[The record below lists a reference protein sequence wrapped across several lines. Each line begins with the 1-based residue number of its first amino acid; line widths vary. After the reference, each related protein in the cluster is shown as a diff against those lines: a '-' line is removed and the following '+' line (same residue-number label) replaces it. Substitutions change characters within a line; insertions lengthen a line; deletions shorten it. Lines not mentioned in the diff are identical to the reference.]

1 MKIGILQTGHAPDT
15 VLGELGDYDAM
26 FRRLLDGQG
35 FEFITYYVVD
45 GVFPDGPEAADAWLI
60 TGSKHGAYENHAWI
74 PPLETLIRAIRDAGQ
89 PLVGVCFGH
98 QIVAQALGGKVE
110 KYQGGWSIGQQEYSI
125 SGKPMRL
132 NAWHQDQ
139 VVAPPPEAEVI
150 GSSDFCANAA
160 LMIGENILTIQPHP
174 EFSAAMIDALLRH
187 RAPGVVPA
195 ELIDAAKSTLDHPD
209 DSAAFA
215 EMMVKHLNRK
225 EK

>member
-1 MKIGILQTGHAPDT
+1 MKIGILQTGHAPDM
-15 VLGELGDYDAM
+15 VLGELGDYDTM
-26 FRRLLDGQG
+26 FQRLLDGQG
-35 FEFITYYVVD
+35 FEFITYSVVD
-45 GVFPDGPEAADAWLI
+45 GKFPDGPEAADAWLI
-60 TGSKHGAYENHAWI
+60 TGSKHGAYEDHDWI
-74 PPLETLIRAIRDAGQ
+74 PPLETLIRAIRDADQ

-98 QIVAQALGGKVE
+98 QIIAQALGGKVE

-125 SGKPMRL
+125 GNKPMRL

-139 VVAPPPEAEVI
+139 VVELPPDAKLI

-174 EFSAAMIDALLRH
+174 EFTAAMIDALLRY
-187 RAPGVVPA
+187 RAPGVVPPD
-195 ELIDAAKSTLDHPD
+195 LIDAANATLDHPD
-209 DSAAFA
+209 DSAVFA

>member
-1 MKIGILQTGHAPDT
+1 MKIGILQTGHAPDM
-15 VLGELGDYDAM
+15 VLGELGDYDTM
-26 FRRLLDGQG
+26 FQRLLDGQG
-35 FEFITYYVVD
+35 FEFITYSVVD
-45 GVFPDGPEAADAWLI
+45 GKFPDGPEAADAWLI
-60 TGSKHGAYENHAWI
+60 TGSKHGAYEDHDWI
-74 PPLETLIRAIRDAGQ
+74 PPLETLIRAIRDADQ

-98 QIVAQALGGKVE
+98 QIIAQALGGKVE

-125 SGKPMRL
+125 ENKPMRL

-139 VVAPPPEAEVI
+139 VVELPPDAKLI

-174 EFSAAMIDALLRH
+174 EFTTAMIDALLRY
-187 RAPGVVPA
+187 RAPGVVPPD
-195 ELIDAAKSTLDHPD
+195 LIDAANATLDHPD
-209 DSAAFA
+209 DSAVFA